1 MILGNYSKAKISTTC
16 KDNANPIKS
25 RALSRVRFPV
35 VFLQLLAFDCF
46 KIFLKSKHRKLKLLM
61 RGGSA
66 SSIHWF
72 IRIVLCFFLCF
83 KIIFK
88 KF

>member
-72 IRIVLCFFLCF
+72 IGIVLYIFLCF

-88 KF
+88 KL